1 MWIGTAPDCIL
12 QRTEEASTINVL
24 LILSHPDRGSYN
36 HAIAERIGSALVD
49 EGHHVDA
56 HDLYAE
62 HFQPVLENDEIQR
75 RFSFDDYWVRHS
87 QELRDAQGI
96 VIVYPDWWGMPPAIL
111 KGWIDRLFRPGIAFE
126 YAGDEFL
133 PKTKRPL
140 LSGKRA
146 LVVSTTN
153 ESNPLSQEAILSI
166 WRERILS
173 YAGIEDATFKIL
185 YDLHNA
191 TGAQRR
197 AWLKEIEELVTRW
210 L

>member
-1 MWIGTAPDCIL
+1 MGAATDCIL
-12 QRTEEASTINVL
+12 QPTEEASAINVL
-24 LILSHPDRGSYN
+24 LILSHPDKGSYN

-62 HFQPVLENDEIQR
+62 HFRPVLENDEIQR
-75 RFSFDDYWVRHS
+75 RFSFDDGWVRHS
-87 QELRDAQGI
+87 QELRDAHGI
-96 VIVYPDWWGMPPAIL
+96 VFVYPDWWGMPPAIL

-140 LSGKRA
+140 LSDKKA
-146 LVVSTTN
+146 MLVSTTN
-153 ESNPLSQEAILSI
+153 ESNPLSQDAILSI

-173 YAGIEDATFKIL
+173 YVGIYDVCVKVL

-191 TGAQRR
+191 GGAQRR
-197 AWLKEIEELVTRW
+197 TWLKEVEELATRW